1 MSGFNL
7 YSIIIFYDFI
17 KLGLNDVLYNPKT
30 KEVYTPNTNQTAKI
44 DEKNSGNVL
53 QNGAEDDII
62 QTRKYIQDPKTGKMM
77 GSTSDSVDGT
87 LEPSPTGSNELQNKG
102 FASKQKLNNHWENGR
117 THKNEYLSDGII
129 TAEQYEKRAVNLLE
143 SPVGGNIFGH
153 LDKENFIIR
162 YDKTNND
169 FVIGTIEKGVFTMF
183 KPINGYA
190 YYENQRMED
199 IKHGGKA

>member
-153 LDKENFIIR
+153 LDKENFI
-162 YDKTNND
+162 
-169 FVIGTIEKGVFTMF
+169 
-183 KPINGYA
+183 
-190 YYENQRMED
+190 
-199 IKHGGKA
+199 